1 MAWTSLPNSLLYN
14 IPRIMKVRTIISCID
29 TNVVLNLYPFLAFFP
44 VPTPAIKSSFSRYY
58 HEQLYIMDELSEPEY
73 DVNASLSHFY
83 PSVQFP
89 AEMLNSC
96 MREYVN
102 NVVRIQY
109 LLGDRHV
116 LPTMIWESI
125 QHHPDSH
132 EAVNLLA
139 RAYYGRQSNPT
150 FSVLQTTEV
159 QTTINA
165 LLASLQHKRAFH
177 FSADD
182 AMAALHVVSLF
193 LFEGGQG
200 LWAEFLAFA
209 PAAVGKLFLDA
220 GTVGA
225 RR

>member
-1 MAWTSLPNSLLYN
+1 MPYALAIYSTPITY
-14 IPRIMKVRTIISCID
+14 IPQALVDDSIHTYVLRI
-29 TNVVLNLYPFLAFFP
+29 
-44 VPTPAIKSSFSRYY
+44 
-58 HEQLYIMDELSEPEY
+58 
-73 DVNASLSHFY
+73 
-83 PSVQFP
+83 
-89 AEMLNSC
+89 AE
-96 MREYVN
+96 
-102 NVVRIQY
+102 IQY

-209 PAAVGKLFLDA
+209 AAYVHAVLENKAFRGPADA
-220 GTVGA
+220 LECASAKDQFVVKTTIWFDVLA
-225 RR
+225 AITTRLRRHNLRMDD